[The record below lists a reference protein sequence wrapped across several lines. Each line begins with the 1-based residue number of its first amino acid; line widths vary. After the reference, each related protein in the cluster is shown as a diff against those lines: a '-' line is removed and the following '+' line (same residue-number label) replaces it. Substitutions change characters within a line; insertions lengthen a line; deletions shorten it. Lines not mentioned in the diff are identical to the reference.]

1 MKISAISNY
10 TFSKRLNRK
19 TEQINQDTSVKNK
32 DLINNSYTDN
42 YFYNYEAQ
50 QEEDDNYLDLLY
62 EAEQKENED
71 SMLLCAL
78 MAMDQYEAEMSLLDQ
93 AQQNLLQY
101 YA

>member
-1 MKISAISNY
+1 MKISAINNY

-19 TEQINQDTSVKNK
+19 TEQINQDASVKNEA
-32 DLINNSYTDN
+32 LVNNSYTDN
-42 YFYNYEAQ
+42 YFYNYEAE
-50 QEEDDNYLDLLY
+50 QEEDEEL
-62 EAEQKENED
+62 
-71 SMLLCAL
+71 SLLCAF